1 MIKYLSMETRK
12 EKYFDYRN
20 EIYSSTN
27 INGLRSIMLKKR
39 EDEVKEN
46 KKLISK
52 VNFLSKFKKDN
63 KTIYDRYLK
72 KRNLKIFGIVIL
84 GLIIAAIIIV
94 SIVLI
99 VNSLN

>member
-1 MIKYLSMETRK
+1 METRK

-27 INGLRSIMLKKR
+27 INGFRSIMLKKR
-39 EDEVKEN
+39 EDEEKEN

-52 VNFLSKFKKDN
+52 DKILSKFNKED
-63 KTIYDRYLK
+63 KTIYSRYLK
-72 KRNLKIFGIVIL
+72 ERNLKIFGIVLL
-84 GLIIAAIIIV
+84 GIVLATIIIV

>member
-1 MIKYLSMETRK
+1 METRK

-27 INGLRSIMLKKR
+27 INGFRSIMLKKR
-39 EDEVKEN
+39 EGEEKEN

-52 VNFLSKFKKDN
+52 DKILSKFNKED
-63 KTIYDRYLK
+63 KTIYSRYLK
-72 KRNLKIFGIVIL
+72 KRNLKILGIVLL
-84 GLIIAAIIIV
+84 GVVIATIIIV

>member
-1 MIKYLSMETRK
+1 METRK

-27 INGLRSIMLKKR
+27 INGFRSIMLKKR
-39 EDEVKEN
+39 EDEEKEN

-52 VNFLSKFKKDN
+52 DKILSKFNKED
-63 KTIYDRYLK
+63 KTIYSRYLK
-72 KRNLKIFGIVIL
+72 ERNLKIFGIVLL
-84 GLIIAAIIIV
+84 GVVLATIIIV

>member
-1 MIKYLSMETRK
+1 METRK

-27 INGLRSIMLKKR
+27 INGFRSIMLKKR
-39 EDEVKEN
+39 EDEEKEN

-52 VNFLSKFKKDN
+52 DKILSKFNKED
-63 KTIYDRYLK
+63 KTIYSRYLK
-72 KRNLKIFGIVIL
+72 ERNLKILGIVLL
-84 GLIIAAIIIV
+84 GVVIATIIIV

>member
-1 MIKYLSMETRK
+1 METRK

-27 INGLRSIMLKKR
+27 INGFRSIMLKKR
-39 EDEVKEN
+39 EDEEKEN

-52 VNFLSKFKKDN
+52 DKILSKFNKED
-63 KTIYDRYLK
+63 KTIYSRYLK
-72 KRNLKIFGIVIL
+72 ERNLKIFGIVFL
-84 GLIIAAIIIV
+84 GVVLATIIIV

>member
-1 MIKYLSMETRK
+1 METRK

-27 INGLRSIMLKKR
+27 INGFRSIMLKKR
-39 EDEVKEN
+39 EDEEKEN

-52 VNFLSKFKKDN
+52 DKILSKFNKED
-63 KTIYDRYLK
+63 KTIYSRYLK
-72 KRNLKIFGIVIL
+72 ERNLKIFGIVLL
-84 GLIIAAIIIV
+84 GVVIAAIIIV

>member
-1 MIKYLSMETRK
+1 METRK

-27 INGLRSIMLKKR
+27 INGFRSVMLKKR
-39 EDEVKEN
+39 EDEEKES

-52 VNFLSKFKKDN
+52 TKFLSKFNKED
-63 KTIYDRYLK
+63 KTIYSRYLK
-72 KRNLKIFGIVIL
+72 ERNLKILGIVLL
-84 GLIIAAIIIV
+84 GVVIATIIIA

>member
-1 MIKYLSMETRK
+1 METRK

-27 INGLRSIMLKKR
+27 INGFRSIMLKKR
-39 EDEVKEN
+39 EDEEKEN

-52 VNFLSKFKKDN
+52 DKILMKFNKED
-63 KTIYDRYLK
+63 KTIYSRYLK
-72 KRNLKIFGIVIL
+72 ERNLKIFGIVLL
-84 GLIIAAIIIV
+84 GVVLATIIIV

>member
-1 MIKYLSMETRK
+1 METRK

-27 INGLRSIMLKKR
+27 INGFRSIMLKKR
-39 EDEVKEN
+39 EDEEKEN

-52 VNFLSKFKKDN
+52 DKILSKFNKED
-63 KTIYDRYLK
+63 KTIYSRYLK
-72 KRNLKIFGIVIL
+72 ERNLKILGIVLL
-84 GLIIAAIIIV
+84 GVFIATIIIV

-99 VNSLN
+99 GNSLN

>member
-27 INGLRSIMLKKR
+27 VNGLRSIMLKKR
-39 EDEVKEN
+39 EDEEKEN

-63 KTIYDRYLK
+63 KTIYDRYFSSRRK
-72 KRNLKIFGIVIL
+72 N
-84 GLIIAAIIIV
+84 
-94 SIVLI
+94 
-99 VNSLN
+99 